1 MDIDKK
7 NLVWIASYPK
17 SGNTWIRLLL
27 SALLYPKSET
37 LEQHLARFPIASN
50 RALVERLTGLP
61 TSEFTQAE
69 LTPIRKA
76 AYKHYA
82 NYSSTERYHFLKIH
96 DTPYDA
102 NQQLILPFENTRS
115 VLYVVRNPLD
125 IVPSWAYH
133 FNISIKESVKT
144 ICKQE
149 INLCN
154 SQDETEVQLPQRI
167 ANWTTHFEDWTQTS
181 QLITH
186 VVRFEDL
193 IDNQRSTFISALASL
208 GLASNSSTIEA
219 AFSKFS
225 FQNMKETEDA
235 FGFSERPPHTRSFFR
250 AGKSNTYLN
259 YLSKQQIDRIV
270 SRHGET
276 MEKLNYLP

>member
-1 MDIDKK
+1 MNRKIRFTIIFTSLAVIISSCLTVEKK
-7 NLVWIASYPK
+7 IY
-17 SGNTWIRLLL
+17 T
-27 SALLYPKSET
+27 
-37 LEQHLARFPIASN
+37 F
-50 RALVERLTGLP
+50 
-61 TSEFTQAE
+61 EFTGKNSGI
-69 LTPIRKA
+69 LTIKYVNLMSMVDYGGEEGA
-76 AYKHYA
+76 
-82 NYSSTERYHFLKIH
+82 
-96 DTPYDA
+96 D
-102 NQQLILPFENTRS
+102 NTGT
-115 VLYVVRNPLD
+115 D
-125 IVPSWAYH
+125 
-133 FNISIKESVKT
+133 
-144 ICKQE
+144 
-149 INLCN
+149 
-154 SQDETEVQLPQRI
+154 
-167 ANWTTHFEDWTQTS
+167 
-181 QLITH
+181 
-186 VVRFEDL
+186 FEDL